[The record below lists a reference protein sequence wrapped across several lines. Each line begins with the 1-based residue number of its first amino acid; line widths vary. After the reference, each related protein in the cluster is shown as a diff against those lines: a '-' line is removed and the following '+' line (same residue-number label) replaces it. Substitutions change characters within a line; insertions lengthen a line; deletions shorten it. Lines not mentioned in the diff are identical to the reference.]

1 MDTLTEKFA
10 SYLEGK
16 NNHGKSLFYH
26 RAGISANHFWKLK
39 AGWKFPKPETIVS
52 LALATEGECRPSD
65 VFEYFETVRLAAIDE
80 SLLKMLR
87 EGWVGEAK
95 FARAEA
101 QYDLDARIRNLEA
114 RGHSILT
121 KGDESSEV
129 EYTLG
134 E

>member
-1 MDTLTEKFA
+1 
-10 SYLEGK
+10 
-16 NNHGKSLFYH
+16 
-26 RAGISANHFWKLK
+26 
-39 AGWKFPKPETIVS
+39 
-52 LALATEGECRPSD
+52 
-65 VFEYFETVRLAAIDE
+65 VFEYFENVRLAAIDE

-101 QYDLDARIRNLEA
+101 QYDLDERIRNLEA

-121 KGDESSEV
+121 KGDASSEV